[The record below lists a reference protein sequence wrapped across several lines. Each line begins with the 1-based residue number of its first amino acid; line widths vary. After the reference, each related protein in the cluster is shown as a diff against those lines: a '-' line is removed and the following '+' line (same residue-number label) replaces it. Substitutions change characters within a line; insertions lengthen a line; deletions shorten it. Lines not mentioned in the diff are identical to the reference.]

1 MTSGVTM
8 NEQASGILKS
18 LVARYGTSVALD
30 PLRCE
35 GLLRDTCPRCSR
47 EIFVLVNAVRQQVP
61 ADLLSP
67 RHSLPLPLFRGFL
80 VKRLQDELAFSG
92 EAAHWAVDTWAA
104 ALGLNNSAGEQEP
117 ETDFRE
123 EMNGVSTHVP
133 DSVYTGTGPEQ
144 RAAWARELESG
155 GVETR
160 LNAIR
165 QLAQPGDNENIRLL
179 ITSLENTS
187 WRARQ
192 EAFDALVALGGTA
205 VPFLI
210 EALSDSHEHIVTSSV
225 IALGTIRARDAVDP
239 LLALLDSDGEHVM
252 LAVWALGEIGDDRA
266 VTPLTKFLNS
276 SDARFRSESEQALRK
291 FG

>member
-1 MTSGVTM
+1 M
-8 NEQASGILKS
+8 NDDASRTLAS
-18 LVARYGTSVALD
+18 LVARYGSSVALD

-35 GLLRDTCPRCSR
+35 GLLRDTCPQCSR

-61 ADLLSP
+61 ADLLFP

-80 VKRLQDELAFSG
+80 VKRLQDELAFSD
-92 EAAHWAVDTWAA
+92 EAAHWAVDSWAA
-104 ALGLNNSAGEQEP
+104 ALGLNNSAEQQEP
-117 ETDFRE
+117 ETDSRE
-123 EMNGVSTHVP
+123 EMTGGPNHVP

-144 RAAWARELESG
+144 RAAWVRELESG

-160 LNAIR
+160 INAIR
-165 QLAQPGDNENIRLL
+165 QLAQAGDDENIRLL

-192 EAFDALVALGGTA
+192 EAFDALVALGGPA

-210 EALSDSHEHIVTSSV
+210 EALSDSHGHVVISSV
-225 IALGTIRARDAVDP
+225 IALGTIRAREAVDP
-239 LLALLDSDGEHVM
+239 LLALLGAGGEPAM
-252 LAVWALGEIGDDRA
+252 FAVWALGEIGDDRA
-266 VTPLTKFLNS
+266 VTPLTKLLRS
-276 SDARFRSESEQALRK
+276 SDAHLRSGSERALRK

>member
-1 MTSGVTM
+1 M
-8 NEQASGILKS
+8 NDQASRMLKS

-47 EIFVLVNAVRQQVP
+47 EIFVLVNAVRQRVP
-61 ADLLSP
+61 ADLLAP
-67 RHSLPLPLFRGFL
+67 RHSLPVPLFRGFL
-80 VKRLQDELAFSG
+80 VKRLQDELGFSD

-104 ALGLNNSAGEQEP
+104 ALGLNNSAEQQDP
-117 ETDFRE
+117 ETDSRE
-123 EMNGVSTHVP
+123 DMTGGSAHVP

-144 RAAWARELESG
+144 RAAWAMELESG

-165 QLAQPGDNENIRLL
+165 QLAHPGDDENIRLL

-192 EAFDALVALGGTA
+192 SAFDALVTLGGSA
-205 VPFLI
+205 VPYLV
-210 EALSDSHEHIVTSSV
+210 EALSDSHVHIVTSSV
-225 IALGTIRARDAVDP
+225 IALGTIRAREAVGP
-239 LLALLDSDGEHVM
+239 LIILLESGGEPVTFV
-252 LAVWALGEIGDDRA
+252 VWALGEIGDDRA
-266 VTPLTKFLNS
+266 VTPLTKLLNS
-276 SDARFRSESEQALRK
+276 SNAHLRSESEQALRK